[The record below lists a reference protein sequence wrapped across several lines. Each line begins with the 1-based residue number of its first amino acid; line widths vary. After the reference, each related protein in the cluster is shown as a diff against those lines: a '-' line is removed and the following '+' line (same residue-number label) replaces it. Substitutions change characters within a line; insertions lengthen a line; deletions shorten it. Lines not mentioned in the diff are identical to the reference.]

1 MKPLI
6 VFASLAALGAVAVTI
21 AVGVSLR
28 EQTIVKDPYE
38 HGLAHDAE
46 RKARERLGWQAR
58 FEATTLRPGGA
69 ELGFTLVDRSGA
81 PVEGAEVKVAVTRPA
96 GPGDER
102 QGSARALGGGRYL
115 APVGFAAP
123 GFWDVRLDATRGG
136 DAVGLTQ
143 QVRVEAGEGSPCD
156 LAAGPCQAPA
166 GGLLVTLDLGRALA
180 TLSELPIAVTVVR
193 GGAPL
198 DGAVVEVSFAMKEM
212 NMGENRVMLAA
223 TGVGHHSGTGVLVRC
238 HSGSKA
244 WIATVTVRPAGG
256 PPVSAAFPFLVSG

>member
-21 AVGVSLR
+21 AVGVSLK
-28 EQTIVKDPYE
+28 EETVVKDPYE
-38 HGLAHDAE
+38 HGLRYDHDRAV
-46 RKARERLGWQAR
+46 RSRLGWQAR
-58 FEATTLRPGGA
+58 FDAATLRPGGA
-69 ELGFTLVDRSGA
+69 ELGFTLVDRVGA

-123 GFWDVRLDATRGG
+123 GFWDVRLDATRGA

-143 QVRVEAGEGSPCD
+143 QVRVEANQGAPCD
-156 LAAGPCQAPA
+156 LAAAPCLAPA
-166 GGLLVTLDLGRALA
+166 GGLVVTLDLGRKLA
-180 TLSELPIAVTVVR
+180 TMQYLPITVTVAR

-212 NMGENRVMLAA
+212 NMGENRVVLTVAGPGRHA
-223 TGVGHHSGTGVLVRC
+223 GTGVLVRC
-238 HSGSKA
+238 SSGSKA
-244 WIATVTVRPAGG
+244 WVATVTVRPPGSA
-256 PPVSAAFPFLVSG
+256 PVSAAFPFQVSG